1 MLAQSEAG
9 WAREEFQWGLIDP
22 NRSGEYLPGRWD
34 LMDTVIA
41 EQRARGVNIIGLLN
55 DAPGNAPPDING
67 FVRFVRDVV
76 QRYPEI
82 QYWEIWNEPA
92 NPLYWPNPDPA
103 AYTTVLKA
111 VSQAIREENPQARII
126 SGGIVPTHAEF
137 LRGIHTHGGWDAFDI
152 VGIHPYVD
160 PYTPESGQI
169 GSGGDVGKI
178 LSMVNEFGARPVWS
192 TEFGW
197 STGPADRL
205 AGGGSPATPEQ
216 QANYLVR
223 GAVLLRAAGVE
234 HVLWYK
240 LKDENANGNNAY
252 GLLAYGGGR
261 TDFSQPKPAFSAFR
275 TLNQQLAGTTR
286 ATRLS
291 VGDSSTVLDFEQ
303 PLSWRAGPE
312 MGSLT
317 HAGGQGRN
325 GSTGGAL
332 SYRFDN
338 SGNGQNDWVGLTPS
352 EEIPIAGQPTRL
364 GIWVNGNGSGHEL
377 KVWLRDAEGEVLQFR
392 LGIIGNGGW
401 RFVSTPITGEVAEW
415 NRMYDFGAAGNGR
428 LDYPIKLRAIIYDDN
443 PNEETGSGT
452 ILLDDLTAMSSA
464 HGVRFEGGGDG
475 VVDVLWALGN
485 EQVRIASNSGQ
496 ATLVD
501 RWGNEQPITA
511 SNGAFTVNLSESPLY
526 LRHAGGNPEPVTVP
540 TPAPAPAPTAQPAP
554 QPAPAPGNPGEPSPL
569 DETRPAPSD
578 GSFAHPNM
586 QQAWARPDRPI
597 KEGQL
602 PPQQARSW
610 VWGPEPITAPTT
622 EQYAE
627 GVGGTRTVQY
637 FDKSRMEINNPS
649 APNVTNGLLAMEMI
663 DGRIQIGNSAYVDY
677 YPAEQAVAGDPAAD
691 NPNAPTYRSFRD
703 HAHPNNEQRAPNRV
717 GQPVTTV
724 LNKDGSLSEN
734 AQLANYGVSISY
746 YEEQLGHNLPN
757 VFDDFL
763 NQRGMV
769 YEGGYTQGQIF
780 DWLFV
785 TGFPISEPYWA
796 RVRVGGVEK
805 DVLMQ
810 AFQRRVLTY
819 TPDNDPAWRVEMGNV
834 GQHYLNWR
842 YGE

>member
-9 WAREEFQWGLIDP
+9 WVREEFQWGLIDP
-22 NRSGEYLPGRWD
+22 NRSGEYPPGRWKF
-34 LMDTVIA
+34 MDTVIA
-41 EQRARGVNIIGLLN
+41 EQSAQGFNIIGLLN
-55 DAPGNAPPDING
+55 DAPGQAPPNTEG
-67 FVRFVRDVV
+67 FVRFVRDAV
-76 QRYPEI
+76 QRYPQI
-82 QYWEIWNEPA
+82 QYWEVWNEPE

-103 AYTTVLKA
+103 AYTTLLKA

-126 SGGIVPTHAEF
+126 SAGIVPTHAEF
-137 LRGIHTHGGWDAFDI
+137 LRGIHTHGGWNAFDI
-152 VGIHPYVD
+152 VGVHPYVD
-160 PYTPESGQI
+160 PYTPEQGQI
-169 GSGGDVGKI
+169 GKGGDVGKI
-178 LSMVNEFGARPVWS
+178 LSMVNEFGAKPVWA
-192 TEFGW
+192 TEYGW
-197 STGPADRL
+197 STGHADRL
-205 AGGGSPATPEQ
+205 AGGGAPATPEQ

-223 GAVLLRAAGVE
+223 GAALLRAAGVE
-234 HVLWYK
+234 RVIWYK
-240 LKDENANGNNAY
+240 FKDENANRNEY
-252 GLLAYGGGR
+252 GLFGHASGR

-286 ATRLS
+286 ASLLS
-291 VGDSSTVLDFEQ
+291 VGDSSTVLDFEA
-303 PLSWRAGPE
+303 PLSWTAGPP

-317 HAGGQGRN
+317 QAGGQGRN

-332 SYRFDN
+332 SYTFDN
-338 SGNGQNDWVGLTPS
+338 SGDNMNDWVGLTP
-352 EEIPIAGQPTRL
+352 EQEIPIEGRPTRL

-377 KVWLRDAEGEVLQFR
+377 KVWLRDAQDEVLQFR

-401 RFVSTPITGEVAEW
+401 RFISTPIDGEVENW
-415 NRMYDFGAAGNGR
+415 NRMHDFGAPGNGR

-443 PNEETGSGT
+443 PNEQTGSGT

-464 HGVRFEGGGDG
+464 QGVRFEGGGDG
-475 VVDVLWALGN
+475 VVDVLWAMGN

-501 RWGNEQPITA
+501 RWGGEQTITA
-511 SNGAFTVNLSESPLY
+511 SGGAFTIGLSNSPVY
-526 LRHAGGNPEPVTVP
+526 LRHAGGNPEPVTVVEP
-540 TPAPAPAPTAQPAP
+540 TPQPTTGPAN
-554 QPAPAPGNPGEPSPL
+554 PAPGNPGEPDPL
-569 DETRPAPSD
+569 DETRPAPPN
-578 GSFAHPNM
+578 GTFAHPNM

-597 KEGQL
+597 KDGRL
-602 PPQQARSW
+602 GPQQARSW

-637 FDKSRMEINNPS
+637 FDKSRMEINNPN
-649 APNVTNGLLAMEMI
+649 APSVTNGLLAMEMI
-663 DGRIQIGNSAYVDY
+663 DGRIQVGNSAYVDH
-677 YPAEQAVAGDPAAD
+677 YPAEQAVAGDPVAA
-691 NPNAPTYRSFRD
+691 NPNAPTYRSFRN
-703 HAHPNNEQRAPNRV
+703 HAHPNNTQRAPNRV
-717 GQPVTTV
+717 GQAVTTV

-734 AQLANYGVSISY
+734 PQLANYGVTISY

-757 VFDDFL
+757 VFDSFL
-763 NQRGMV
+763 NKRGIV

-796 RVRVGGVEK
+796 RVKVGGVEK

-819 TPDNDPAWRVEMGNV
+819 TPSNDPAWRVEMGNV